1 MTPQNAREYIPLLE
15 ALADGELQINMR
27 PDCDG
32 PFWCSCD
39 DASFHLHPEL
49 YRRKPKPTIVPW
61 DRESCPV
68 GAVVRRS
75 GARVIIMKADDF
87 TASIAYH
94 GVVTYQVF
102 LRDWTMDDGSACG
115 VVQK

>member
-1 MTPQNAREYIPLLE
+1 MNKDNASEYIPLIE
-15 ALADGELQINMR
+15 ALADGELQYNS
-27 PDCDG
+27 G
-32 PFWCSCD
+32 GEWL
-39 DASFHLHPEL
+39 DASDVLFNYGTCC
-49 YRRKPKPTIVPW
+49 YRRKPKPTVVPW